1 MWEQTFTALT
11 HPYDQT
17 VTPHRRRWLFAIAL
31 AIAVLAVALIP
42 GPRRVPTGLPVELD
56 ITVLRDHSD
65 LGTDD
70 APLIVR
76 VTETYTLRFASWRD
90 WTLRTTCCV
99 DPFDPR
105 TDPTGDAKQQRPD
118 GTAWHRTAQPA
129 RWVAP
134 LPTRLRTWLMAW
146 LPGADIGAWEQTSE
160 GHHDGSSPWPDF
172 FPPWDE
178 PTDVS
183 TRGRAVAEALGLDP
197 ADLSARRGGGLVRTF
212 YDPLGIP
219 IHAFT
224 EEDGQVTHEMTVTAI
239 RPG

>member
-76 VTETYTLRFASWRD
+76 VTMRIME
-90 WTLRTTCCV
+90 
-99 DPFDPR
+99 
-105 TDPTGDAKQQRPD
+105 
-118 GTAWHRTAQPA
+118 
-129 RWVAP
+129 
-134 LPTRLRTWLMAW
+134 
-146 LPGADIGAWEQTSE
+146 
-160 GHHDGSSPWPDF
+160 
-172 FPPWDE
+172 
-178 PTDVS
+178 
-183 TRGRAVAEALGLDP
+183 
-197 ADLSARRGGGLVRTF
+197 
-212 YDPLGIP
+212 
-219 IHAFT
+219 
-224 EEDGQVTHEMTVTAI
+224 
-239 RPG
+239 